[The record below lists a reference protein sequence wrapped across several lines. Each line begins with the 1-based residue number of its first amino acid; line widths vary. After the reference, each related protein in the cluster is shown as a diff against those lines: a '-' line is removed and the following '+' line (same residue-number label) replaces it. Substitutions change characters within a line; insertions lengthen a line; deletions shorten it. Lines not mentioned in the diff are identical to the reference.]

1 MKTSDKRILI
11 KVVEEIN
18 VIEQAIS
25 QYTVEDFLKDEII
38 KRACG
43 MALINI
49 GELVK
54 NLSTEIRQTNTD
66 IPWKAMTGMRDV
78 TAHKYQTLNM
88 LDVWR
93 TIEEDIP
100 QVKKQILKIIE

>member
-18 VIEQAIS
+18 VIEQAIN
-25 QYTVEDFLKDEII
+25 QYTVDDFLKDEII
-38 KRACG
+38 KWACG

-54 NLSTEIRQTNTD
+54 NLSAEIRQANKE
-66 IPWKAMTGMRDV
+66 IPWKAMAGMRDV
-78 TAHKYQTLNM
+78 TAHKYQTLDM
-88 LDVWR
+88 LDIWR

-100 QVKKQILKIIE
+100 QVKKQISKIIE